1 MKQNA
6 QKRNMVQLLAMISS
20 RVDVSFIAIDT
31 EDLDTSRLVAIDVLD
46 MPHDAFFYF
55 FHIIFM
61 THYLS
66 LVVVSEF
73 SLLFLVIFHIYVCN

>member
-46 MPHDAFFYF
+46 MPHDAFFISF
-55 FHIIFM
+55 I
-61 THYLS
+61 
-66 LVVVSEF
+66 
-73 SLLFLVIFHIYVCN
+73 LFL